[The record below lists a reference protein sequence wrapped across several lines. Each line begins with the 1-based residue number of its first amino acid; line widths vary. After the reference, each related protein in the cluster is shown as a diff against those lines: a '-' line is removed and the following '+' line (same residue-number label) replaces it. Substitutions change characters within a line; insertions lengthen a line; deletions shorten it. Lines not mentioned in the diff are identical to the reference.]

1 MKILIDIGHP
11 AHVHYFKNFAWIMLN
26 KGHEVF
32 FTCRN
37 KDVTISLLEHYNFKF
52 INLGNNFKSI
62 PGKIFGLLYFTFR
75 ILLIA
80 RRYKP
85 DLFLNA
91 TMYSA
96 IVAWL
101 LNKPHIALEDT
112 FNMEQ
117 VRLYLP
123 FTNAVLTGDYE
134 HPIIG
139 KKEVRFKGYQELLY
153 LHPNYFKPDK
163 TVLKEL
169 NVAENESFV
178 ILRFVSWNASHDTG
192 HKGMTLENKIKAV
205 HSFEKY
211 GKVFISSESELPD
224 ELKSYQLKISPHK
237 IHDVIVYASLLF
249 GESATMVSEAAVLG
263 IPGIYLDNTGRYY
276 TLEQEEKY
284 GLCYNFSES
293 VRDQLKA
300 IDHSIDLL
308 KLPNLKQEWNI
319 RREDMLAEKI
329 DVTAF
334 LVWFVENWPDS
345 FRIMKENP
353 DHQKRFK

>member
-1 MKILIDIGHP
+1 MRYLIDIGHP

-52 INLGNNFKSI
+52 INLGSNFKSI
-62 PGKIFGLLYFTFR
+62 PGKIFGLFYFTFR

-117 VRLYLP
+117 VKLYLP

-134 HPIIG
+134 HPFLG
-139 KKEVRFKGYQELLY
+139 EKEVRFKGYQELLY

-169 NVAENESFV
+169 NIAENESYV

-237 IHDVIVYASLLF
+237 IHDMIGYASLLF

-263 IPGIYLDNTGRYY
+263 IPGIYMDNTGRYY
-276 TLEQEEKY
+276 TLEQEENY

-293 VRDQLKA
+293 LGDQLKA
-300 IDHSIDLL
+300 IELGISLLFKADL
-308 KLPNLKQEWNI
+308 KKEWGL
-319 RREDMLAEKI
+319 RRTQMMKDKI
-329 DVTAF
+329 DVTE
-334 LVWFVENWPDS
+334 LLIWFVESWPES
-345 FRIMKENP
+345 FRIMKEDKNF
-353 DHQKRFK
+353 QNRFR